1 MATKTDYIR
10 ARVTPELKANT
21 QTIFES
27 LGLSTTD
34 AIVLF
39 LKQVEMK
46 NGIPFELTVSDTPE
60 SNMPSYRRATQPVD
74 LKARL
79 ERMYKGRKVAGD
91 AVSELL
97 NERYE

>member
-10 ARVTPELKANT
+10 ARVAPELKANT
-21 QTIFES
+21 QTIFER

-60 SNMPSYRRATQPVD
+60 SNMPSYRRANQPVD

-97 NERYE
+97 DERYE

>member
-10 ARVTPELKANT
+10 ARVTPELKAST
-21 QTIFES
+21 QTIFEK

-39 LKQVEMK
+39 LKQVEME
-46 NGIPFELTVSDTPE
+46 NGIPFELAVSETPE
-60 SNMPSYRRATQPVD
+60 NKMPVYHRPNQSVD

-79 ERMYKGRKVAGD
+79 ERIYIRAEK
-91 AVSELL
+91 
-97 NERYE
+97 